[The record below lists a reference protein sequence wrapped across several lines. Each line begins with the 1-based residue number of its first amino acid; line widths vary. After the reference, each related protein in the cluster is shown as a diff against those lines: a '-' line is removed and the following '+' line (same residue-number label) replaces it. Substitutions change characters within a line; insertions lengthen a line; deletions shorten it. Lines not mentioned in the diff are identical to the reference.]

1 MLLLQ
6 EAFLECTSPFP
17 VTLSPSLVPPWS
29 GEGHILPSSPLW
41 GGGGDVFSLKLLT
54 AAALTGNYL
63 QPQGRNSP
71 KV

>member
-1 MLLLQ
+1 MHLSFSCDSQ
-6 EAFLECTSPFP
+6 PFLGASLEWGGAYSAQF
-17 VTLSPSLVPPWS
+17 PSL
-29 GEGHILPSSPLW
+29 
-41 GGGGDVFSLKLLT
+41 GGGGENMFSLKLLT